1 MKHRTWRS
9 GISGG
14 LLCASRVRE
23 AGKTTVITNRVR
35 YLIEEEGVNPAL
47 ILVVTFSKAASVEMR
62 ERFEVLTGNKR
73 LPIRFGTFHS
83 LFFQILKAAYH
94 YEAKDIVTAPL
105 KYRFLEEAL
114 METEY
119 DDIEDKKEFLEDVE
133 REISRIKGEGTDIE
147 HYYSTTCPEEIFR
160 QIYNGYQSR
169 VQKNRYLDFD
179 DMVMYTYE
187 LFRARPDIL
196 AAWQKRFSYILIDE
210 FQDINRLQYENIRM
224 LARPQNNL
232 FIVGDDD
239 QSIYGFR
246 GARPDIMLSFPKEYA
261 DLKQVTIS
269 GNYRCRAQILE
280 AAARLISHNK
290 KRYGKQLE
298 AMRGEGDAVHVS
310 RYANVLSQADAVVQK
325 IRAYLQEGTGPEE
338 IAVLFRTARQMNVL
352 SRKLMEYNIPFV
364 MKDAMPNVFEHW
376 IAKDLIT
383 YLKLAQGER
392 DRSHFL
398 KIANRPRR
406 YISRAAFGAQDM
418 SFGMLYEYYR
428 DKPYMC
434 ERINTLQNDLFA
446 MKTMTPYSALDYI
459 YQVIGYHDFLCEYA
473 AERNVSVGDWEEVV
487 EELKEDA
494 SEFDTVQAWFA
505 HIEEYG
511 RQLEER
517 RRFGGERR
525 RYGGDRRRSGGEYR
539 SHERGGSGP
548 QGGNAEAAG
557 DSGDDGRG
565 VAIMTMHASKG
576 LEFDVVFLPDLNEA
590 VVPYQ
595 RSVEDGNLEEE
606 RRLLYV
612 AMTRARE
619 HLYLSYTA
627 ERFHKE
633 MEPSRF
639 IEEIRRKTN

>member
-1 MKHRTWRS
+1 MKHRNWRS
-9 GISGG
+9 DIPEG
-14 LLCASRVRE
+14 LLCAWRARAV
-23 AGKTTVITNRVR
+23 GKTTVITNRIR
-35 YLIEEEGVNPAL
+35 HLIEGEGVLPAR
-47 ILVVTFSKAASVEMR
+47 ILVVTFSRAASVEMR
-62 ERFEVLTGNKR
+62 ERFELLTGKKH
-73 LPIRFGTFHS
+73 LPVRFGTFHS
-83 LFFQILKAAYH
+83 LFFQVLKAAYH

-133 REISRIKGEGTDIE
+133 KEISRVKGEGTDIE
-147 HYYSTTCPEEIFR
+147 HYYSASCPEEIFR
-160 QIYNGYQSR
+160 HIYKGYQSR

-187 LFRARPDIL
+187 LFQARPDIL

-210 FQDINRLQYENIRM
+210 FQDINRLQYETVRM
-224 LARPQNNL
+224 LARPEQNL

-269 GNYRCRAQILE
+269 GNYRCRAPILE
-280 AAARLISHNK
+280 AASRLISHNK
-290 KRYGKQLE
+290 KRYGKQLT
-298 AMRGEGDAVHVS
+298 AVRGKGDAVHMAK
-310 RYANVLSQADAVVQK
+310 YGNVLSQADAVAEK
-325 IRAYLQEGTGPEE
+325 IRGYLQAGTKPDE

-364 MKDAMPNVFEHW
+364 MKDTMPNLFEHW

-392 DRSHFL
+392 GRSHFL
-398 KIANRPRR
+398 KIANRPKR
-406 YISRAAFGAQDM
+406 YISRAAFGSPEA

-446 MKTMTPYSALDYI
+446 MKEMTPYSAVDYI
-459 YQVIGYHDFLCEYA
+459 YHVIGYHDFLCEYA
-473 AERNVSVGDWEEVV
+473 AERNVSVSDWEEVV

-494 SEFDTVQAWFA
+494 ADFDTVPAWFA

-517 RRFGGERR
+517 RRSTGEGRV
-525 RYGGDRRRSGGEYR
+525 SN
-539 SHERGGSGP
+539 
-548 QGGNAEAAG
+548 GGNVSGTSAAADRAAEG
-557 DSGDDGRG
+557 KERG
-565 VAIMTMHASKG
+565 VALMTMHASKG
-576 LEFDVVFLPDLNEA
+576 LEFDVVFVPDLNET

-595 RSVEDGNLEEE
+595 RSVEDGNVEEE

-639 IEEIRRKTN
+639 LEEIRREQN

>member
-1 MKHRTWRS
+1 MKHRNWRS
-9 GISGG
+9 DISEG
-14 LLCASRVRE
+14 LLCAWRVR
-23 AGKTTVITNRVR
+23 AVGKTTVITNRIR
-35 YLIEEEGVNPAL
+35 HLIEEERVNPAR

-62 ERFEVLTGNKR
+62 ERFEMLTEKKH
-73 LPIRFGTFHS
+73 LPVRFGTFHS
-83 LFFQILKAAYH
+83 LFFQVLKAAYH

-133 REISRIKGEGTDIE
+133 KEISRVKGEGTDIE
-147 HYYSTTCPEEIFR
+147 HYYSASCPEEIFR
-160 QIYNGYQSR
+160 QIYKGYQNR

-187 LFRARPDIL
+187 LFQARSDIL

-210 FQDINRLQYENIRM
+210 FQDINRLQYETVKM
-224 LARPQNNL
+224 LAWPEHNL

-246 GARPDIMLSFPKEYA
+246 GARPDIMLSFPKEYT

-269 GNYRCRAQILE
+269 GNYRCRAPILE
-280 AAARLISHNK
+280 AASRLISHNK
-290 KRYGKQLE
+290 KRYGKQLT
-298 AMRGEGDAVHVS
+298 AMRGEGDAVHVAK
-310 RYANVLSQADAVVQK
+310 YGNVLSQADAVAEK
-325 IRAYLQEGTGPEE
+325 IRGLLQAGIKPDE

-352 SRKLMEYNIPFV
+352 SRKMMEYNIPFV
-364 MKDAMPNVFEHW
+364 MKDLMPNVFEHW

-392 DRSHFL
+392 SRSHFL
-398 KIANRPRR
+398 KIANRPKR
-406 YISRAAFGAQDM
+406 YISRAAFGAQEI

-434 ERINTLQNDLFA
+434 ERINTLQNDLFE
-446 MKTMTPYSALDYI
+446 MKTMTPYSAVDYI
-459 YQVIGYHDFLCEYA
+459 YNVIGYHDFLCEYA
-473 AERNVSVGDWEEVV
+473 AERNVSVSDWEEVV

-505 HIEEYG
+505 HMEEYG
-511 RQLEER
+511 RRLEER
-517 RRFGGERR
+517 RYMRESYVPNGKE
-525 RYGGDRRRSGGEYR
+525 
-539 SHERGGSGP
+539 
-548 QGGNAEAAG
+548 
-557 DSGDDGRG
+557 RG
-565 VAIMTMHASKG
+565 VALMTMHASKG
-576 LEFDVVFLPDLNEA
+576 LEFDVVFLPDLNET

-639 IEEIRRKTN
+639 IEEIRRETS

>member
-1 MKHRTWRS
+1 M
-9 GISGG
+9 
-14 LLCASRVRE
+14 
-23 AGKTTVITNRVR
+23 GKTTVITNRIR
-35 YLIEEEGVNPAL
+35 HLIEEAGVHPAR

-62 ERFEVLTGNKR
+62 ERFEMLTGNKH
-73 LPIRFGTFHS
+73 LPVRFGTFHS
-83 LFFQILKAAYH
+83 LFFQVLRAAYH

-133 REISRIKGEGTDIE
+133 KEISQIKGEGTDIE
-147 HYYSTTCPEEIFR
+147 HYYSTSCPEEIFR

-210 FQDINRLQYENIRM
+210 FQDINRLQYETVKM
-224 LARPQNNL
+224 LAKPEHNL

-246 GARPDIMLSFPKEYA
+246 GARPDIMLSFPKEYK

-269 GNYRCRAQILE
+269 GNYRCRAPILE
-280 AAARLISHNK
+280 AASRLIAHNK
-290 KRYGKQLE
+290 KRYGKQLT
-298 AMRGEGDAVHVS
+298 AMRGEGDAVHVA
-310 RYANVLSQADAVVQK
+310 RYGNALSQADALAQK
-325 IRAYLQEGTGPEE
+325 IRGFLQAGIKPDQ
-338 IAVLFRTARQMNVL
+338 IAVLFRTARQMNVI
-352 SRKLMEYNIPFV
+352 SRKMMEYNIPFV
-364 MKDAMPNVFEHW
+364 MKDVMPNVFEHW
-376 IAKDLIT
+376 IAKDLAT

-392 DRSHFL
+392 GRAHFL
-398 KIANRPRR
+398 KIANRPKR
-406 YISRAAFGAQDM
+406 YISRAAFESQEI

-446 MKTMTPYSALDYI
+446 MKTMTPYSAVDYI
-459 YQVIGYHDFLCEYA
+459 YNVIGYHDFLCEYA
-473 AERNVSVGDWEEVV
+473 AERNVSVSDWEEVV

-505 HIEEYG
+505 HMEEYG
-511 RQLEER
+511 RRLEER
-517 RRFGGERR
+517 RYMRES
-525 RYGGDRRRSGGEYR
+525 DV
-539 SHERGGSGP
+539 P
-548 QGGNAEAAG
+548 
-557 DSGDDGRG
+557 DGKERG
-565 VAIMTMHASKG
+565 VALMTMHASKG
-576 LEFDVVFLPDLNEA
+576 LEFDVVFLPDLNEM

-639 IEEIRRKTN
+639 IEEIRRETS

>member
-1 MKHRTWRS
+1 MKHRNWRS
-9 GISGG
+9 DIPEG
-14 LLCASRVRE
+14 LLCAWRVR
-23 AGKTTVITNRVR
+23 AVGKTTVITNRIR
-35 YLIEEEGVNPAL
+35 HLIEGEGVLPAR
-47 ILVVTFSKAASVEMR
+47 ILVVTFSRAASVEMR
-62 ERFEVLTGNKR
+62 ERFELLTGKKH
-73 LPIRFGTFHS
+73 LPVRFGTFHS
-83 LFFQILKAAYH
+83 LFFQVLKAAYH

-114 METEY
+114 MDTEY

-133 REISRIKGEGTDIE
+133 KEISRVKGEGTDIE
-147 HYYSTTCPEEIFR
+147 HYYSASCPEEIFR
-160 QIYNGYQSR
+160 QLYKGYQSR

-187 LFRARPDIL
+187 LFQARPDIL

-210 FQDINRLQYENIRM
+210 FQDINRLQYETVKM
-224 LARPQNNL
+224 LARPEQNL

-269 GNYRCRAQILE
+269 GNYRCRAPILE
-280 AAARLISHNK
+280 AASRLISHNK
-290 KRYGKQLE
+290 KRYGKQLT
-298 AMRGEGDAVHVS
+298 AVRGKGDAVHVAK
-310 RYANVLSQADAVVQK
+310 YGNVLSQADAVAEK
-325 IRAYLQEGTGPEE
+325 IRGYLQADTEPDE

-364 MKDAMPNVFEHW
+364 MKDTMPNLFEHW

-392 DRSHFL
+392 GRSHFL
-398 KIANRPRR
+398 KIANRPKR
-406 YISRAAFGAQDM
+406 YISRAAFGSPEA

-446 MKTMTPYSALDYI
+446 MKEMTPYSAVDYI
-459 YQVIGYHDFLCEYA
+459 YHVIGYHDFLCEYA
-473 AERNVSVGDWEEVV
+473 AERNVSVSDWEEVV

-494 SEFDTVQAWFA
+494 ADFDTVPAWFA

-517 RRFGGERR
+517 RRSAGEGRV
-525 RYGGDRRRSGGEYR
+525 SN
-539 SHERGGSGP
+539 
-548 QGGNAEAAG
+548 GGNVSGTSAAADRAAEG
-557 DSGDDGRG
+557 KERG
-565 VAIMTMHASKG
+565 VALMTMHASKG
-576 LEFDVVFLPDLNEA
+576 LEFDVVFVPDLNET

-595 RSVEDGNLEEE
+595 RSVEDGNVEEE

-639 IEEIRRKTN
+639 LEEIRREQN

>member
-1 MKHRTWRS
+1 
-9 GISGG
+9 
-14 LLCASRVRE
+14 
-23 AGKTTVITNRVR
+23 
-35 YLIEEEGVNPAL
+35 
-47 ILVVTFSKAASVEMR
+47 
-62 ERFEVLTGNKR
+62 
-73 LPIRFGTFHS
+73 
-83 LFFQILKAAYH
+83 
-94 YEAKDIVTAPL
+94 
-105 KYRFLEEAL
+105 
-114 METEY
+114 
-119 DDIEDKKEFLEDVE
+119 
-133 REISRIKGEGTDIE
+133 
-147 HYYSTTCPEEIFR
+147 
-160 QIYNGYQSR
+160 
-169 VQKNRYLDFD
+169 
-179 DMVMYTYE
+179 
-187 LFRARPDIL
+187 
-196 AAWQKRFSYILIDE
+196 
-210 FQDINRLQYENIRM
+210 
-224 LARPQNNL
+224 
-232 FIVGDDD
+232 
-239 QSIYGFR
+239 
-246 GARPDIMLSFPKEYA
+246 
-261 DLKQVTIS
+261 
-269 GNYRCRAQILE
+269 
-280 AAARLISHNK
+280 
-290 KRYGKQLE
+290 
-298 AMRGEGDAVHVS
+298 
-310 RYANVLSQADAVVQK
+310 
-325 IRAYLQEGTGPEE
+325 
-338 IAVLFRTARQMNVL
+338 
-352 SRKLMEYNIPFV
+352 MEYNIPFV
-364 MKDAMPNVFEHW
+364 MKDALPNVFEHW

-398 KIANRPRR
+398 KIANRPKR

-434 ERINTLQNDLFA
+434 ERINALQNDLFA

-494 SEFDTVQAWFA
+494 SEFDTVQAWLA

-517 RRFGGERR
+517 RRYGGEQA
-525 RYGGDRRRSGGEYR
+525 SET
-539 SHERGGSGP
+539 
-548 QGGNAEAAG
+548 N
-557 DSGDDGRG
+557 GRG
-565 VAIMTMHASKG
+565 VALMTMHASKG

-619 HLYLSYTA
+619 HLHLSYTA

>member
-1 MKHRTWRS
+1 MKHRNWRS
-9 GISGG
+9 DIPEG
-14 LLCASRVRE
+14 LLCAWRVR
-23 AGKTTVITNRVR
+23 AVGKTTVITNRIR
-35 YLIEEEGVNPAL
+35 HLIEGEGVLPAR
-47 ILVVTFSKAASVEMR
+47 ILVVTFSRAASVEMR
-62 ERFEVLTGNKR
+62 ERFELLTGKKH
-73 LPIRFGTFHS
+73 LPVRFGTFHS
-83 LFFQILKAAYH
+83 LFFQVLKAAYH

-114 METEY
+114 MDTEY

-133 REISRIKGEGTDIE
+133 KEISRVKGEGTDIE
-147 HYYSTTCPEEIFR
+147 HYYSASCPEEIFR
-160 QIYNGYQSR
+160 QIYKGYQSR

-187 LFRARPDIL
+187 LFQARPDIL

-210 FQDINRLQYENIRM
+210 FQDINRLQYETVKM
-224 LARPQNNL
+224 LARPEQNL

-269 GNYRCRAQILE
+269 GNYRCRAPILE
-280 AAARLISHNK
+280 AASRLISHNK
-290 KRYGKQLE
+290 KRYGKQLT
-298 AMRGEGDAVHVS
+298 AVRGKGDAVHVAK
-310 RYANVLSQADAVVQK
+310 YGNVLSQADAVAEK
-325 IRAYLQEGTGPEE
+325 IRGYLQADTEPDE

-364 MKDAMPNVFEHW
+364 MKDAMPNLFEHW

-392 DRSHFL
+392 GRSHFL
-398 KIANRPRR
+398 KIANRPKR
-406 YISRAAFGAQDM
+406 YISRAAFGSPEA

-446 MKTMTPYSALDYI
+446 MKEMTPYSAVDYI
-459 YQVIGYHDFLCEYA
+459 YHVIGYHDFLCEYA
-473 AERNVSVGDWEEVV
+473 AERNVSVSDWEEVV

-494 SEFDTVQAWFA
+494 ADFDTVPAWFA

-517 RRFGGERR
+517 RRSAGEGRV
-525 RYGGDRRRSGGEYR
+525 SN
-539 SHERGGSGP
+539 
-548 QGGNAEAAG
+548 GGNVSGTSAAADRAAEG
-557 DSGDDGRG
+557 KERG
-565 VAIMTMHASKG
+565 VALMTMHASKG
-576 LEFDVVFLPDLNEA
+576 LEFDVVFVPDLNET

-595 RSVEDGNLEEE
+595 RSVEDGNVEEE

-639 IEEIRRKTN
+639 LEEIRREQN